1 MNKFFTLLLSFI
13 ILYGCGFKPMLVEKN
28 YDIKFEKINTKGN
41 YDINKKLKDKL
52 IEKSN
57 GSKIYNIYLNSD
69 KNKEVVSSNEKGDP
83 QKFKLIIKVN
93 YEIYKEDTKL
103 VVNLISKET
112 VYNNLT
118 DKFELSQYEE
128 NIQNN
133 LIENISSEILL
144 SLLEIS
150 S

>member
-1 MNKFFTLLLSFI
+1 MNKFFILLLSFV

-28 YDIKFEKINTKGN
+28 YDIKFEKINTEGN

-112 VYNNLT
+112 VYDNLT

>member
-1 MNKFFTLLLSFI
+1 M
-13 ILYGCGFKPMLVEKN
+13 
-28 YDIKFEKINTKGN
+28 
-41 YDINKKLKDKL
+41 
-52 IEKSN
+52 
-57 GSKIYNIYLNSD
+57 
-69 KNKEVVSSNEKGDP
+69 
-83 QKFKLIIKVN
+83 
-93 YEIYKEDTKL
+93 
-103 VVNLISKET
+103 VNLISKET
-112 VYNNLT
+112 VYDNLT